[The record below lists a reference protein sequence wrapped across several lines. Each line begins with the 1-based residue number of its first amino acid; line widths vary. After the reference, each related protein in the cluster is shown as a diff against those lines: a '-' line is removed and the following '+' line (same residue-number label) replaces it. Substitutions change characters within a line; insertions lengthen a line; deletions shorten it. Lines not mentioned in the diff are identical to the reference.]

1 VIDSKKIERFEE
13 TIKSYYTF
21 VDSYKSSKFARESES
36 FYLSSLKELEKLKIE
51 TMAYKDSTAERTTIT
66 RSLRELES
74 ETSNIYETITVL
86 SKRSNQINVEMK
98 EELNQKLDEFATST
112 DNLEEI
118 FENREQ
124 IEVSRYYER
133 LPKSGAIA
141 IQELEN
147 EKIFWKSPENED
159 SNE

>member
-1 VIDSKKIERFEE
+1 
-13 TIKSYYTF
+13 
-21 VDSYKSSKFARESES
+21 
-36 FYLSSLKELEKLKIE
+36 
-51 TMAYKDSTAERTTIT
+51 MAYKDSNAERTTIT
-66 RSLRELES
+66 RSLKELES
-74 ETSNIYETITVL
+74 LTGNVYETITVL
-86 SKRSNQINVEMK
+86 SKRSNQINIEMK

-141 IQELEN
+141 IQELEQ
-147 EKIFWKSPENED
+147 EKLFWKTPEIED
-159 SNE
+159 SAEEE

>member
-1 VIDSKKIERFEE
+1 
-13 TIKSYYTF
+13 
-21 VDSYKSSKFARESES
+21 
-36 FYLSSLKELEKLKIE
+36 
-51 TMAYKDSTAERTTIT
+51 MAYKDSTAERTTIT
-66 RSLRELES
+66 RNLREM
-74 ETSNIYETITVL
+74 ETSTGNIYETIVVL

-98 EELNQKLDEFATST
+98 EELNQKLDEFATSN

-141 IQELEN
+141 MQEMEGD
-147 EKIFWKSPENED
+147 KIFCKAPETAEEE
-159 SNE
+159 SSEE